1 MIRRLLRTWSSR
13 GADAQAV
20 AFRDDPA
27 SPWLISFPRTGSHWL
42 RMILER
48 ATDRPLL
55 PRSFFGHDNQRYLL
69 NHSHDYEFK
78 LRPRR
83 LIYLY
88 RDPVPTVFSQIKF
101 HQVDPQDRPH
111 VELWADLYRLHLRHW
126 LLPAHPDR
134 TVVTYEELATDAAR
148 VAARV
153 LHALGEEVDRDRIAQ
168 ATDQVDRATAV
179 SHTQHD
185 QRIVNT
191 QEDYAVQRQRFTQQ
205 HGAMIRD
212 RVIDQGQLHTFFAH
226 LQQTD
231 SEAA

>member
-1 MIRRLLRTWSSR
+1 MIRRLTRTWSSR

-55 PRSFFGHDNQRYLL
+55 PRSFFEHDNQRYLL

-78 LRPRR
+78 LQPRR

-88 RDPVPTVFSQIKF
+88 RDPVPTVFSQIRF
-101 HQVDPQDRPH
+101 HQLDTQDRRH
-111 VELWADLYRLHLRHW
+111 IELWADLYRLHLQRW
-126 LLPAHPDR
+126 LLSAHPDR
-134 TVVTYEELATDAAR
+134 TIVTYEDLATDAAGA
-148 VAARV
+148 AARV
-153 LHALGEEVDRDRIAQ
+153 LAALDEDVDRDRIAD
-168 ATDQVDRATAV
+168 AAGEFDRTTAI
-179 SHTQHD
+179 SHTRHD

-191 QEDYAVQRQRFTQQ
+191 EEDYVTQRQRFNQQ
-205 HGAMIRD
+205 YGAMIRD
-212 RVIDQGQLHTFFAH
+212 RVIDQGQLHAFFAH

-231 SEAA
+231 LEAA